1 MIPLQQ
7 LCHPSF
13 HLFRQ
18 GRDNIRDHVSPVFIF
33 SNGISIGEILK
44 NTALQLI
51 VIPLDKLM
59 RKGQIVCFQHLVE
72 HQEMPRHFLHVFR
85 TDHGILGAQCP
96 CVEEG
101 CRLFLCQRASLDLIG
116 VVSHHPLSQ
125 RIDAAAVVLLLFHF
139 KTVDQFLN
147 KMAGHPRFS
156 PLIF

>member
-1 MIPLQQ
+1 MVPLQQ
-7 LCHPSF
+7 LRHPSLYF
-13 HLFRQ
+13 LRH

-33 SNGISIGEILK
+33 SNRVSIGEIFK
-44 NTALQLI
+44 DTALQLI

-85 TDHGILGAQCP
+85 TDHGILRTQRSG
-96 CVEEG
+96 VEEG

-125 RIDAAAVVLLLFHF
+125 RIDAAAVVFLLFHF

-156 PLIF
+156 PLIS